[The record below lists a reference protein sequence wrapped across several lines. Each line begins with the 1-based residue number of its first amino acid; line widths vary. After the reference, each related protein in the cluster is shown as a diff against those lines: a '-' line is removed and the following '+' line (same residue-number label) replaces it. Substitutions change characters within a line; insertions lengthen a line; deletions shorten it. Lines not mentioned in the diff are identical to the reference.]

1 MMEVTM
7 KATEILSSEHRVI
20 ETMLTV
26 LECICQD
33 AETTGRL
40 RKEDAEN
47 AVTFIR
53 TFADQCHHGK
63 EEGQLFPAMEAK
75 GVPCEHGPI
84 GVMLSEHEQGR
95 QFVRGMAG
103 QIDAAASG
111 DHSSIRKFI
120 ENAHGY
126 VLLLRA
132 HIQKED
138 NILFPMA
145 ARLMSADE
153 QAELLKQFDIVEI
166 DHMGAG
172 THEHFLALAETLAT
186 KYGVSTE
193 KITATATVG
202 CQHQQ
207 H

>member
-1 MMEVTM
+1 M
-7 KATEILSSEHRVI
+7 KATDILMQEHRAI
-20 ETMLTV
+20 ERALNILDIVATKLQERETVPPGLIGDTM
-26 LECICQD
+26 Q
-33 AETTGRL
+33 
-40 RKEDAEN
+40 
-47 AVTFIR
+47 FIR
-53 TFADQCHHGK
+53 LFADRCHHGK

-75 GVPCEHGPI
+75 GVPCESGPI
-84 GVMLSEHEQGR
+84 GVMLQEHEQGR

-103 QIDAAASG
+103 QIEAAASG
-111 DHSSIRKFI
+111 DYSSIRKFI

-153 QAELLKQFDIVEI
+153 QAALLKQFDMVET

-172 THEHFLALAETLAT
+172 THEKFLALAETLAT

-193 KITATATVG
+193 KITAAASGG
-202 CQHQQ
+202 CAH
-207 H
+207 HKH

>member
-1 MMEVTM
+1 M
-7 KATEILSSEHRVI
+7 KATEILSIEHRVI

-26 LECICQD
+26 LERICQD
-33 AETTGRL
+33 AESNHKL
-40 RKEDAEN
+40 NKEDAQN
-47 AVTFIR
+47 AVSFIR

-75 GVPCEHGPI
+75 GIPAEHGPI
-84 GVMLSEHEQGR
+84 GVMLNEHEQGR

-103 QIDAAASG
+103 QIELAAQG
-111 DHSSIRKFI
+111 DSSAIRTFT

-126 VLLLRA
+126 VFLLRS

-145 ARLMSADE
+145 ARVMNEEE
-153 QAELLKQFDIVEI
+153 QAVLLKQFDLVET

-172 THEHFLALAETLAT
+172 THEKFLAMAEALAT

-193 KITATATVG
+193 KIAAAASCG
-202 CQHQQ
+202 CSH
-207 H
+207 HKH

>member
-1 MMEVTM
+1 MEVTM
-7 KATEILSSEHRVI
+7 KATEILSTEHRVI

-26 LECICQD
+26 LERICQD
-33 AETTGRL
+33 ADKNGRL
-40 RKEDAEN
+40 NREDAET

-75 GVPCEHGPI
+75 GVPCESGPI

-95 QFVRGMAG
+95 QFVRGMAS
-103 QIDAAASG
+103 QIVAAASG
-111 DHSSIRKFI
+111 DHTSIREFI
-120 ENAHGY
+120 ENANGY
-126 VLLLRA
+126 VSLLRA

-145 ARLMSADE
+145 ARLMSVEE
-153 QAELLKQFDIVEI
+153 QAELLKQFDMVET

-172 THEHFLALAETLAT
+172 THEKFLAMAEALAT

-193 KITATATVG
+193 TIAAAASCG
-202 CQHQQ
+202 CAHHQH
-207 H
+207 